1 MPEGDQDDP
10 GDDLRKWVAAQRA
23 HPLLVTAR
31 WQGKLLF
38 A

>member
-10 GDDLRKWVAAQRA
+10 GDDPRKRAAAQRA

-31 WQGKLLF
+31 WQCKLLF
-38 A
+38 S